1 VKLSFLR
8 VAQNVLVVAF
18 VFFLIWNLGCGN
30 KVRTDSLGPDEYF
43 EYAKKEF
50 DNGKYLKAI
59 TDFTV
64 IVLKFSGDPVVDDA
78 QYYLAESHFKQEE
91 FLIAA
96 SEYQKL
102 INDYPES
109 DYVPLAQFK
118 KGMAYYKLSSRA
130 ELDQEYTTKAIK
142 EFQSFLEEYPDHELE
157 KDAESFIKELRVKLS
172 RKKMIAATTY
182 RKMGIHDSAVIY
194 YDIILEDYYDTPQ
207 AVNALFWKAE
217 CLYRLKKYSESRV
230 SFSAF
235 IEKYPKNGHVPKA
248 KERVE
253 EITGIL
259 DSTDE
264 S

>member
-1 VKLSFLR
+1 MALIP
-8 VAQNVLVVAF
+8 VLIL
-18 VFFLIWNLGCGN
+18 FLIVSLGCGK
-30 KVRTDSLGPDEYF
+30 KVRTDTFGATEYF

-50 DNGKYLKAI
+50 DEGKYLKSI
-59 TDFTV
+59 TDFTI

-78 QYYLAESHFKQEE
+78 QYYLAESHFKQGEY
-91 FLIAA
+91 LIAA

-130 ELDQEYTTKAIK
+130 ELDQEYTTRAIK
-142 EFQSFLEEYPDHELE
+142 EFQSFLEEYPNHELE
-157 KDAESFIKELRVKLS
+157 KNAETYIKECRIKLS
-172 RKKMIAATTY
+172 KKKMIAANTY
-182 RKMGIHDSAVIY
+182 RKMGIYDSAVIY

-207 AVNALFWKAE
+207 AVDALFWKAD

-230 SFSAF
+230 TFSAF
-235 IEKYPKNGHVPKA
+235 IEKYPKNGHVQRA
-248 KERVE
+248 KQRVE
-253 EITGIL
+253 EITEIL
-259 DSTDE
+259 NSTDE

>member
-1 VKLSFLR
+1 MKRSFLR
-8 VAQNVLVVAF
+8 AIRIVLITVSMLS
-18 VFFLIWNLGCGN
+18 LIWSLGCGK
-30 KVRTDSLGPDEYF
+30 KVRTEAFGPDEYF

-50 DNGKYLKAI
+50 DDGKYLKAI

-78 QYYLAESHFKQEE
+78 QYYLAESHFKQGEY
-91 FLIAA
+91 LIAA

-102 INDYPES
+102 INDYTES

-130 ELDQEYTTKAIK
+130 ELDQEYTAKAIK

-157 KDAESFIKELRVKLS
+157 KNAESYIKESRIKLS

-182 RKMGIHDSAVIY
+182 RKMGIHDSAIIY

-235 IEKYPKNGHVPKA
+235 IEKYPKNGHIQKA

-259 DSTDE
+259 ESTDE

>member
-1 VKLSFLR
+1 MKRSLILAKHGALITVLS
-8 VAQNVLVVAF
+8 
-18 VFFLIWNLGCGN
+18 FFLILSQGCGK
-30 KVRTDSLGPDEYF
+30 KVRTDTFGPTEYF

-50 DNGKYLKAI
+50 DDGKYLKSI
-59 TDFTV
+59 TDFTI

-91 FLIAA
+91 YLIAA

-130 ELDQEYTTKAIK
+130 ELDQEYTAKAIK
-142 EFQSFLEEYPDHELE
+142 EFQSFLEEYPNHELE
-157 KDAESFIKELRVKLS
+157 KNAESYIKQLRIKLS
-172 RKKMIAATTY
+172 RKKLIAATTY
-182 RKMGIHDSAVIY
+182 RKMGIHDSAIIY

-207 AVNALFWKAE
+207 AVEALFWKAE

-235 IEKYPKNGHVPKA
+235 IEKYPKNGHIQKA
-248 KERVE
+248 KQRVE
-253 EITGIL
+253 EITEIL
-259 DSTDE
+259 NSTDE

>member
-1 VKLSFLR
+1 MKISVLRTTPALIVVLSF
-8 VAQNVLVVAF
+8 
-18 VFFLIWNLGCGN
+18 FLLLGTGCGK
-30 KVRTDSLGPDEYF
+30 KVRTDAFDPSEYF

-50 DNGKYLKAI
+50 DEGKYLKAI

-78 QYYLAESHFKQEE
+78 QYYLAESHFKQGEY
-91 FLIAA
+91 LIAA

-130 ELDQEYTTKAIK
+130 ELDQEYTARAIK

-157 KDAESFIKELRVKLS
+157 KNSESYIRECRIKLA

-182 RKMGIHDSAVIY
+182 RKMGIWDSAIIY
-194 YDIILEDYYDTPQ
+194 YDIILEDYYDTPP
-207 AVNALFWKAE
+207 AVEALFWKAE
-217 CLYRLKKYSESRV
+217 CQYRLKKYSDSRV

-235 IEKYPKNGHVPKA
+235 IEKYPKNGHIQKA
-248 KERVE
+248 KQRVG
-253 EITGIL
+253 EITEIINSA
-259 DSTDE
+259 DNS
-264 S
+264 